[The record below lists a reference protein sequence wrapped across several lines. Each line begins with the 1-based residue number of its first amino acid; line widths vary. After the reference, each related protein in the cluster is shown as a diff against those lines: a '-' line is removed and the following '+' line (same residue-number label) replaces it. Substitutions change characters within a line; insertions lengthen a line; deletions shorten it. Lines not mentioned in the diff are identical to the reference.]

1 MGDKAT
7 RFHGPDDPA
16 HSTEDVAR
24 EAYHLAT
31 AAWSGRNGLLMP
43 RRSENPQA
51 HRGSEEGHD
60 LGSARGLVS
69 LLLVWC
75 GVVWCG
81 AMCEVKVSSFC
92 SSSCSCGP
100 RLAVAF
106 ADSWLLIARAMSSRG
121 DRFDP
126 RLTIETPLSV

>member
-81 AMCEVKVSSFC
+81 AMCEVRSQGVELLQFQLQLRSSPC
-92 SSSCSCGP
+92 S
-100 RLAVAF
+100 R
-106 ADSWLLIARAMSSRG
+106 IR
-121 DRFDP
+121 
-126 RLTIETPLSV
+126 